1 MKNNIK
7 FLALLIALSFCNSIS
22 FIQASRKTRKIGA
35 FFTGGLI
42 GVISNSLGHSSKTND
57 AKIDNNTKNIYV
69 NKSIN
74 DASPTGVRF
83 SDIAGMNNVI
93 EEVKTVVDFAKNPA
107 KYKALGAKFPKGIL
121 LQGPPGNGKTLL
133 ARALAT
139 EAGLNFFYE
148 SASAFVELYV
158 GVGAKR
164 VREFFD
170 KARNNKPA
178 IIFIDEIDAIG
189 AASRGSGGNEEY
201 RQTLNQL
208 LCELDGFSQDD
219 SIIFIAAT
227 NNAQALDPALKRP
240 GRFTKIIEIPMPD
253 EKARRDILDFYIKK
267 LPSVEISETIFLE
280 LVLNTD
286 GFSAADL
293 ENLVNESALNA
304 VRLGSV
310 KVLDEHFAFGFSKA
324 VEHTNKNN

>member
-1 MKNNIK
+1 MKKIIK
-7 FLALLIALSFCNSIS
+7 FLIICSLA
-22 FIQASRKTRKIGA
+22 FINKEVYPSRTTRKIGA

-42 GVISNSLGHSSKTND
+42 GVISNSLGHSSKTNYT
-57 AKIDNNTKNIYV
+57 KVDNNSKDIFL
-69 NKSIN
+69 NKAIN
-74 DASPTGVRF
+74 NSQPTGVRF
-83 SDIAGMNNVI
+83 SDIAGMDSVI

-107 KYKALGAKFPKGIL
+107 KYKVLGAKFPKGIL

-139 EAGLNFFYE
+139 ESGLNFFYE

-189 AASRGSGGNEEY
+189 AASRGAGGNEEY

-227 NNAQALDPALKRP
+227 NNAQALDGALKRP

-253 EKARRDILDFYIKK
+253 EKSRKEILDFYIKK
-267 LPSVEISETIFLE
+267 LPSVEISEDMFMQ
-280 LVLNTD
+280 LVINTQD
-286 GFSAADL
+286 FSAADL
-293 ENLVNESALNA
+293 ENLVNETVLYTA
-304 VRLGSV
+304 RLGV
-310 KVLDEHFAFGFSKA
+310 NKVLDEHFSFGFSKA
-324 VEHTNKNN
+324 VEHLVK